1 MTKRLLLSALFATV
15 FALFSYAQDNND
27 ELTTVFSENFDAF
40 TEGSEDAPGT
50 TDISGY
56 TGKLKKT
63 IGWNGSK
70 VYEAGGKLLIE
81 DGGNLQTSRYNLS
94 ANSGI
99 FKLSMRVKSK
109 DSYGSYFTVK
119 VGYST
124 TKNVLIDG
132 DGWKDVAIV
141 LDGGKSSTQITI
153 TSIMGGYLID
163 EIKAETGASLVG
175 VPEAMQPSQADG
187 TSFTA
192 KWGKAAAASVYL
204 LDVYS
209 KAANGDKNYVLHDE
223 EVKSSSAHQTTITR
237 KVTGLDANTTYYF
250 QVRARNANGVVSDY
264 SKEIK
269 VIKVLESIA
278 APKALPATD
287 VTATSFTANWEA
299 VAEAKSYNASLYCT
313 KTLAE
318 DATVNVI
325 TEDFSKITAG
335 SLESIE
341 FGLLSGYLN
350 DYTNTPGWYTEN
362 PAFANGYLA
371 LSPFSGNGLVR
382 TPALDL
388 ALANGAFSVNI
399 NMAEGAYGKYY
410 AGYELTFNLYD
421 GNTETPV
428 ETKTVTLEQGFKDYT
443 VEFTKGTK
451 ESYVEIVYGGN
462 NNNKLFI
469 DNIAVAQKLAA
480 GESYTQLVE
489 TKEKIEGTSCT
500 FDADLANKSNAY
512 YYVVEAVGETVSSD
526 SEIVDIYSVPSNT
539 VNVVYDAAT
548 SISLAPAQA
557 SANVAV
563 QGGKV
568 VVTLSADAPVAVYSL
583 GGNLIANIA
592 AKAGVNTIDTA
603 ERVVIVKVAG
613 KAYKVAK

>member
-1 MTKRLLLSALFATV
+1 M
-15 FALFSYAQDNND
+15 
-27 ELTTVFSENFDAF
+27 
-40 TEGSEDAPGT
+40 
-50 TDISGY
+50 
-56 TGKLKKT
+56 
-63 IGWNGSK
+63 
-70 VYEAGGKLLIE
+70 
-81 DGGNLQTSRYNLS
+81 
-94 ANSGI
+94 
-99 FKLSMRVKSK
+99 
-109 DSYGSYFTVK
+109 
-119 VGYST
+119 
-124 TKNVLIDG
+124 
-132 DGWKDVAIV
+132 
-141 LDGGKSSTQITI
+141 
-153 TSIMGGYLID
+153 
-163 EIKAETGASLVG
+163 
-175 VPEAMQPSQADG
+175 
-187 TSFTA
+187 
-192 KWGKAAAASVYL
+192 
-204 LDVYS
+204 
-209 KAANGDKNYVLHDE
+209 
-223 EVKSSSAHQTTITR
+223 
-237 KVTGLDANTTYYF
+237 
-250 QVRARNANGVVSDY
+250 
-264 SKEIK
+264 
-269 VIKVLESIA
+269 
-278 APKALPATD
+278 
-287 VTATSFTANWEA
+287 
-299 VAEAKSYNASLYCT
+299 YCT

-325 TEDFSKITAG
+325 TEDFSKITVG

-341 FGLLSGYLN
+341 FGIISGYLN
-350 DYTNTPGWYTEN
+350 DYTNMPGWYTEY

-371 LSPFSGNGLVR
+371 LSPYSGNGLVR

-399 NMAEGAYGKYY
+399 NMAEGAYGRYY
-410 AGYELTFNLYD
+410 AGYKVTFNLYD
-421 GNTETPV
+421 GNAETPV

-451 ESYVEIVYGGN
+451 ESYVEIVYGG
-462 NNNKLFI
+462 NNKLFI

>member
-81 DGGNLQTSRYNLS
+81 DGGKLQTSYYNLS

-141 LDGGKSSTQITI
+141 LDGGNSSTQITI

-163 EIKAETGASLVG
+163 EIKAETGTSLVG

-223 EVKSSSAHQTTITR
+223 EVKSSSAYQTTITR

-299 VAEAKSYNASLYCT
+299 VTEAKSYNASLYCT

-325 TEDFSKITAG
+325 TEDFSKITVG

-341 FGLLSGYLN
+341 FGIISGYLN
-350 DYTNTPGWYTEN
+350 DYTNTPGWYTEY

-371 LSPFSGNGLVR
+371 LSPYSGNGLVR

-399 NMAEGAYGKYY
+399 NMAEGAYGRYY
-410 AGYELTFNLYD
+410 AGYKVTFNLYD

-462 NNNKLFI
+462 NKLFI

-500 FDADLANKSNAY
+500 LDTDLANKSNAY

>member
-50 TDISGY
+50 TDISGF

-81 DGGNLQTSRYNLS
+81 DGGKLQTSYYNLS
-94 ANSGI
+94 ANSGV
-99 FKLSMRVKSK
+99 FKLSMRIKSK
-109 DSYGSYFTVK
+109 DSYGSYFTIK
-119 VGYST
+119 LGYST

-192 KWGKAAAASVYL
+192 KWDKAAAASVYL

-223 EVKSSSAHQTTITR
+223 EVKPSSAYQTTITR
-237 KVTGLDANTTYYF
+237 KVTGLDANITYYF

-325 TEDFSKITAG
+325 TEDFSKITIG
-335 SLESIE
+335 SLQSIE

-350 DYTNTPGWYTEN
+350 NYTSKPGWYTEY

-371 LSPFSGNGLVR
+371 LSPFNSKGLVR

-399 NMAEGAYGKYY
+399 NMAEGAFGNYY
-410 AGYELTFNLYD
+410 AGYEVTFNLYD
-421 GNTETPV
+421 GNAETPV

-451 ESYVEIVYGGN
+451 ESYVEVVYSGSN
-462 NNNKLFI
+462 
-469 DNIAVAQKLAA
+469 KLAA

>member
-1 MTKRLLLSALFATV
+1 M
-15 FALFSYAQDNND
+15 
-27 ELTTVFSENFDAF
+27 
-40 TEGSEDAPGT
+40 
-50 TDISGY
+50 
-56 TGKLKKT
+56 
-63 IGWNGSK
+63 
-70 VYEAGGKLLIE
+70 
-81 DGGNLQTSRYNLS
+81 
-94 ANSGI
+94 
-99 FKLSMRVKSK
+99 
-109 DSYGSYFTVK
+109 
-119 VGYST
+119 
-124 TKNVLIDG
+124 
-132 DGWKDVAIV
+132 
-141 LDGGKSSTQITI
+141 
-153 TSIMGGYLID
+153 
-163 EIKAETGASLVG
+163 
-175 VPEAMQPSQADG
+175 
-187 TSFTA
+187 
-192 KWGKAAAASVYL
+192 
-204 LDVYS
+204 
-209 KAANGDKNYVLHDE
+209 
-223 EVKSSSAHQTTITR
+223 
-237 KVTGLDANTTYYF
+237 
-250 QVRARNANGVVSDY
+250 
-264 SKEIK
+264 
-269 VIKVLESIA
+269 
-278 APKALPATD
+278 
-287 VTATSFTANWEA
+287 
-299 VAEAKSYNASLYCT
+299 YCT

-489 TKEKIEGTSCT
+489 TKEKIEGTHSMPILPT
-500 FDADLANKSNAY
+500 R
-512 YYVVEAVGETVSSD
+512 
-526 SEIVDIYSVPSNT
+526 
-539 VNVVYDAAT
+539 AT
-548 SISLAPAQA
+548 L
-557 SANVAV
+557 
-563 QGGKV
+563 
-568 VVTLSADAPVAVYSL
+568 
-583 GGNLIANIA
+583 
-592 AKAGVNTIDTA
+592 TIMLL
-603 ERVVIVKVAG
+603 RL
-613 KAYKVAK
+613 